1 MNVDFMHNQIIR
13 DTVTERFMESFN
25 ENLLPTLIAEYGASL
40 TDVQFYEDHLTSG
53 LRIGGEFFYPLT
65 VVVDGVPEVR
75 TVKWQVSN
83 YRNYDKFN
91 PFSYKGRELLDFELL
106 DFNPD
111 FVLAAI
117 AGRNIYLA
125 PDAAMPTAVT
135 SKSDDKTFLAGRYSE
150 SFIDVMASAVT
161 HLIEEEF
168 SVAGLATSG
177 VMLEV
182 RFAPGTFMEHFMDGA
197 TYRRLLIKARGC
209 AARDLWVK
217 WSSLNGESTYTTA
230 DHVRVEDIIFE
241 LVDNVP
247 AKIKE
252 KEYRYLT
259 AEGAEKYQ
267 AAMSRKNIVEWREMM
282 RRVIRRGEVEV
293 LEVEPIAAPVIENT
307 PQETVVEPACVEPAV
322 APAVEPELEVAPV
335 SAASLSYDELVALID
350 KEEPEAEEP
359 VEEEDEDDDLTA
371 LLRSAIGLTSSPTP
385 TVKAEPMSFDE
396 PEEDETLEEY
406 TEPEDEDASELNA
419 LEPVEE
425 EDEDDDSL
433 PWADDDVEA
442 EEEIIEAEEEV
453 VEDEQDAEPTESET
467 DRIRR
472 EIEMKIRAEM
482 EAELRRKHEE
492 AEALRREL
500 EERMRAETREK
511 ELLAEAARAAL
522 LDRERAEREAEER
535 IAREEA
541 ARREE
546 EERRLEEER
555 IERER
560 LEREAEEKRRLE
572 EEERARLEA
581 EANAKREPVYIS
593 KTVKL
598 LFKYQIEPSITKRI
612 HEIIIATIKYYN
624 KEDVYIKIKANIP
637 DPMTLNLEFVKI
649 PEDEVPLIVNIIKVL
664 GRSDLGITRAILD

>member
-40 TDVQFYEDHLTSG
+40 TDVQFYEDHLASG

-65 VVVDGVPEVR
+65 VVVDGAPEVR

-117 AGRNIYLA
+117 AGRNIYL
-125 PDAAMPTAVT
+125 PPESAMPTSVT
-135 SKSDDKTFLAGRYSE
+135 SASEDKTFLAGKYSAT
-150 SFIDVMASAVT
+150 FIDAMASAVT
-161 HLIEEEF
+161 RLIEEEL
-168 SVAGLATSG
+168 SISGLATSG

-182 RFAPGTFMEHFMDGA
+182 RFAPGTFMEHVMDGA
-197 TYRRLLIKARGC
+197 TYRRILIKARGC
-209 AARDLWVK
+209 AARDLWIK
-217 WSSLNGESTYTTA
+217 WSSIGAESTYTTA
-230 DHVRVEDIIFE
+230 DHVRGENIIFE

-267 AAMSRKNIVEWREMM
+267 VAMSRKNIVEWRDMM
-282 RRVIRRGEVEV
+282 RRVIRRGEVELIEREPIPAPV
-293 LEVEPIAAPVIENT
+293 VEKETVEPIA
-307 PQETVVEPACVEPAV
+307 EPLA
-322 APAVEPELEVAPV
+322 EPETEAEPI
-335 SAASLSYDELVALID
+335 SAANLSYDELLALID
-350 KEEPEAEEP
+350 KDEPEEEAP
-359 VEEEDEDDDLTA
+359 SEDEDDEDDDLTA
-371 LLRSAIGLTSSPTP
+371 LLRSAIGLTTTPAP

-396 PEEDETLEEY
+396 PEEEAEEY
-406 TEPEDEDASELNA
+406 TEPEDEDVSELDA
-419 LEPVEE
+419 LEPTLEE
-425 EDEDDDSL
+425 EDEDAL
-433 PWADDDVEA
+433 PWAEDPTED
-442 EEEIIEAEEEV
+442 EEV
-453 VEDEQDAEPTESET
+453 VEQIAEEPEESDT

-482 EAELRRKHEE
+482 EAELRRKEEE
-492 AEALRREL
+492 AERLRTEL
-500 EERMRAETREK
+500 EERMRAEAREK

-555 IERER
+555 LERER
-560 LEREAEEKRRLE
+560 LEREAEEQRRLE

-581 EANAKREPVYIS
+581 EANAKREPVYVS

-598 LFKYQIEPSITKRI
+598 LFKYQIDPSITKRI
-612 HEIIIATIKYYN
+612 HEIIVATIKYYN

-637 DPMTLNLEFVKI
+637 DPTTLNLEFVKI

-664 GRSDLGITRAILD
+664 GRSELGITRAILD